1 MSSIL
6 IVDDEQGQRAVLRR
20 ILKREGY
27 EVETANNRSDALE
40 KMGKRMFD
48 VVVSDMRMTSQME
61 GRDLLR
67 EIKQKDPDVPVL
79 IMTAFAEINDAVDLV
94 AREGAFYYLEKPIDI
109 DVLKEE
115 LKRAV
120 DSRGVPII
128 IIRDEDGVPLI
139 RDEDRV
145 VHDIEFW
152 TVVGA
157 SPRMQ
162 QLFRIMSR
170 IIHRGVNQVLITGE
184 TGAGK
189 DVVAKAIHGNGK
201 RQNKPFVPIN
211 CSAIPEQL
219 IESELFGHEKGAFTG
234 ADHQKIG
241 QFEFAD
247 GGTVFLDEIGDIPL
261 SMQSKLLRVLQEREV
276 SRVGGT
282 KPIKVDVCVIAAT
295 NKDLKA
301 ACDAGEFRKDLYF
314 RLNVI
319 PLHVPLLK
327 DRRDDIPLLVDH
339 FLKKFSKEY
348 PDADPK
354 SVTPRAR
361 SALRRYDWPGNVRQ
375 LENYLRRIFVLSEN
389 EVIDLEDLPPDISG
403 GAPPP
408 PDFQVEIPKQGV
420 SLEDIMKEYIQVAL
434 AKTNG
439 NQTKAAELLGISRR
453 RLQNRIQN
461 YGIDSQ
467 EFKNG

>member
-6 IVDDEQGQRAVLRR
+6 IVDDEQSQRAVLRR

-27 EVETANNRSDALE
+27 DVETASDRPDALE
-40 KMGKRMFD
+40 KMKSRMFD
-48 VVVSDMRMTSQME
+48 VVLSDMRMTSQME
-61 GRDLLR
+61 GRDLLK
-67 EIKQKDPDVPVL
+67 EIKRRDPEVPVL

-109 DVLKEE
+109 DVLKSE

-120 DSRGVPII
+120 ESRSAPQVRGEDDDQPVP
-128 IIRDEDGVPLI
+128 
-139 RDEDRV
+139 
-145 VHDIEFW
+145 DIDFES
-152 TVVGA
+152 VVGQ
-157 SPRMQ
+157 SRQMR
-162 QLFRIMSR
+162 QLFRIMCR
-170 IIHRGVNQVLITGE
+170 IIHRGVNQVLITGK
-184 TGAGK
+184 TGTGK
-189 DVVAKAIHGNGK
+189 EVVAKAIHGHGK
-201 RQNKPFVPIN
+201 RKHKPFVPIN
-211 CSAIPEQL
+211 CNAIPEQL

-234 ADHQKIG
+234 ADHKKIG
-241 QFEFAD
+241 QFELAD

-261 SMQSKLLRVLQEREV
+261 NMQSKLLRVLQEREV

-282 KPIKVDVCVIAAT
+282 KSLKVDVCVIAAT
-295 NKDLKA
+295 NIDLKD
-301 ACDAGEFRKDLYF
+301 ACEAGEFREDLYF

-327 DRRDDIPLLVDH
+327 DRQDDIPILVSH
-339 FLKKFSKEY
+339 FLEKFSKEY
-348 PDADPK
+348 VDAEPK
-354 SVTPRAR
+354 SVTSRAM

-375 LENYLRRIFVLSEN
+375 LENYLHRIFVLSEY
-389 EVIDLEDLPPDISG
+389 EAIDLDELPPEISE

-408 PDFQVEIPKQGV
+408 ADFQVDIPEQGV
-420 SLEDIMKEYIQVAL
+420 LLEDIMKEYIRVAL

-461 YGIDSQ
+461 YGIDSRK
-467 EFKNG
+467 FKSG

>member
-6 IVDDEQGQRAVLRR
+6 IVDDEHAQRTILRSV
-20 ILKREGY
+20 LKREGY
-27 EVETANNRSDALE
+27 EVETAKNRSDALE
-40 KMGKRMFD
+40 KMGKRLFD
-48 VVVSDMRMTSQME
+48 VVLSDMRMTSQME
-61 GRDLLR
+61 GRDLLK
-67 EIKQKDPDVPVL
+67 EIKQQDPDIPVL
-79 IMTAFAEINDAVDLV
+79 IMTAYAEIGDAVDLV

-109 DVLKEE
+109 DVLKKE

-120 DSRGVPII
+120 DLRGVPPV
-128 IIRDEDGVPLI
+128 RDEDGNQAVP
-139 RDEDRV
+139 
-145 VHDIEFW
+145 DIEFE
-152 TVVGA
+152 TVVGQ
-157 SPRMQ
+157 SSQMK
-162 QLFRIMSR
+162 QLFRTMCR

-184 TGAGK
+184 TGTGK
-189 DVVAKAIHGNGK
+189 EVVAKAIHGYGK
-201 RQNKPFVPIN
+201 RQDKPFVPIN
-211 CSAIPEQL
+211 CNAIPELL
-219 IESELFGHEKGAFTG
+219 IESELFGHEKGSFTG

-241 QFEFAD
+241 QFELAN
-247 GGTVFLDEIGDIPL
+247 GGTVFLDEIGDVPL
-261 SMQSKLLRVLQEREV
+261 NMQSKLLRVLQEREV

-282 KPIKVDVCVIAAT
+282 KPIEVDVCVIAAT

-301 ACDAGEFRKDLYF
+301 ACETGEFRDDLFF

-319 PLHVPLLK
+319 PLHVPLLR
-327 DRRDDIPLLVDH
+327 DRRDDIPILINH
-339 FLKKFSKEY
+339 FLNKFSKEY
-348 PDADPK
+348 LDAEQK
-354 SVTPRAR
+354 SVTPRAI

-375 LENYLRRIFVLSEN
+375 LENYLHRIFVLSEN
-389 EVIDLEDLPPDISG
+389 QAIDLDDLPSDISDG
-403 GAPPP
+403 VPPP
-408 PDFQVEIPKQGV
+408 ADFQVEIPEQGV

>member
-1 MSSIL
+1 MPSIL

-67 EIKQKDPDVPVL
+67 EIKQQDPDLPVL

-109 DVLKEE
+109 DVLKKE

-120 DSRGVPII
+120 DSRGASPVSNGDSDKQVP
-128 IIRDEDGVPLI
+128 
-139 RDEDRV
+139 
-145 VHDIEFW
+145 DIEFE
-152 TVVGA
+152 TVVGQ
-157 SPRMQ
+157 SPPMK
-162 QLFRIMSR
+162 QLFRIMCR
-170 IIHRGVNQVLITGE
+170 IIYRGVNQVLITGK
-184 TGAGK
+184 TGTGK
-189 DVVAKAIHGNGK
+189 EVVAKAIHEYGR
-201 RQNKPFVPIN
+201 RQDKPFVPIN

-234 ADHQKIG
+234 ADHQKMG
-241 QFEFAD
+241 QFELAD
-247 GGTVFLDEIGDIPL
+247 GGTVFLDEIGDIPVN
-261 SMQSKLLRVLQEREV
+261 MQSKLLRVLQEREV

-295 NKDLKA
+295 NSDLKA
-301 ACDAGEFRKDLYF
+301 ACDAGEFREDLYF

-327 DRRDDIPLLVDH
+327 DRTDDIPILVDH
-339 FLKKFSKEY
+339 FLTKFSKEY
-348 PDADPK
+348 LDAEQK
-354 SVTPRAR
+354 SVAPRAM

-375 LENYLRRIFVLSEN
+375 LENSLHRIFVLSEN
-389 EVIDLEDLPPDISG
+389 DEIDLEDLRPDISE
-403 GAPPP
+403 GAPPLG
-408 PDFQVEIPKQGV
+408 DFQVEIPEQGV
-420 SLEDIMKEYIQVAL
+420 LLEDIMKEYICVAL
-434 AKTNG
+434 AKTHG

>member
-67 EIKQKDPDVPVL
+67 EIKQQDPDLPVL

-109 DVLKEE
+109 DVLKKE

-120 DSRGVPII
+120 DSRGASPVSDGDNDKPVP
-128 IIRDEDGVPLI
+128 
-139 RDEDRV
+139 
-145 VHDIEFW
+145 DIEFE
-152 TVVGA
+152 TVVGQ
-157 SPRMQ
+157 SPPMK
-162 QLFRIMSR
+162 QLFRIMCR
-170 IIHRGVNQVLITGE
+170 IIYRGVNQVLITGK
-184 TGAGK
+184 TGTGK
-189 DVVAKAIHGNGK
+189 EVVAKAIHEYGR
-201 RQNKPFVPIN
+201 RQDKPFVPIN

-234 ADHQKIG
+234 ADHQKMG

-261 SMQSKLLRVLQEREV
+261 NMQSKLLRVLQEREV

-295 NKDLKA
+295 NSDLKA
-301 ACDAGEFRKDLYF
+301 ACDAGEFREDLYF

-327 DRRDDIPLLVDH
+327 DRTDDIPILVHH
-339 FLKKFSKEY
+339 FLTKFSKEY
-348 PDADPK
+348 LDAEQK
-354 SVTPRAR
+354 SVTPRAM

-375 LENYLRRIFVLSEN
+375 LENSLHRIFVLSEN
-389 EVIDLEDLPPDISG
+389 DEIDLEDLRPDISE
-403 GAPPP
+403 GAPPLG
-408 PDFQVEIPKQGV
+408 DFQVEIPEQGV
-420 SLEDIMKEYIQVAL
+420 LLEDIMKEYIRVAL
-434 AKTNG
+434 AKTHG